1 MDPVIFAFNIG
12 SLNLEFRWY
21 GFLVILG
28 IIFSA
33 WLTTLEI
40 KRRKEDPEWIWDM
53 LLWLVIGGIL
63 GARLWYVLNATVGGS
78 PYYLD
83 NPLKILAIREGGLHY
98 YGAMVGGA
106 LALLIYSKVKKL
118 DIWLF
123 IDSVAPSLLLGQ
135 ALARPA
141 NFINQE
147 LYGPPT
153 TLPWGIKIDALHR
166 INEYRDLITYPLDT
180 TRFHPTFAYEMIWNI
195 LTGGLMLWA
204 ARKFDKKLKPGAMF
218 SIWLVLAGVGRI
230 IIETWRPDQ
239 PKIGNSAISYT
250 LVVAAFMTIAGI
262 LALLYLYKVL
272 KPSFLKEPRAEYFVS
287 DGFPVEEPQPKKKKK
302 TTAQKKTS
310 ASKKKTPAKKKK

>member
-1 MDPVIFAFNIG
+1 MDPVIFSFNIG
-12 SLNLEFRWY
+12 TLAFELRWY
-21 GFLVILG
+21 GLLVIIA

-33 WLTTLEI
+33 WLTTIEV

-63 GARLWYVLNATVGGS
+63 GARIWYVLNAIAGGS
-78 PYYLD
+78 TYYID
-83 NPLKILAIREGGLHY
+83 DPLRILAIREGGLHY

-106 LALLIYSKVKKL
+106 LALIIYTRIKKL

-135 ALARPA
+135 AVARPA

-153 TLPWGIKIDALHR
+153 ELPWGIKIDALNR
-166 INEYRDLITYPLDT
+166 IGEYRDLITYPLDT

-195 LTGGLMLWA
+195 ITGGLMLWM
-204 ARKFDKKLKPGAMF
+204 ARKYDKKLKPSAMF
-218 SIWLVLAGVGRI
+218 AIWLVLAGVGRI

-239 PKIGNSAISYT
+239 PTFPGTGLSYT
-250 LVVAAFMTIAGI
+250 RFVAILMTVAGI
-262 LALLYLYKVL
+262 LVLLYLYKVI
-272 KPSFLKEPRAEYFVS
+272 KPSFLKAPREKYFVS
-287 DGFPVEEPQPKKKKK
+287 DGFPMPEEQPKKKKGS
-302 TTAQKKTS
+302 T
-310 ASKKKTPAKKKK
+310 KKKSNNKKK